1 MSGTPKIINPGK
13 APILWSTIE
22 EAFQNINQNF
32 NDLYATIQ
40 SDGSTQVV
48 NFAQLYSDVSP
59 GITETYDLGNSG
71 NRWKELWLGSAGLN
85 IGNAV
90 ITSTGTSINLPA
102 GSTIGGN
109 VLDQE
114 YFKSIQ
120 VSGQPTILAEAGGE
134 SSLTV
139 SSGTGIGITT
149 NASTDTLTISNSG
162 VTSIA
167 ASGGISINSAT
178 GAVTLTNTG
187 VTAISNGTGI
197 SVNSSTGSV
206 TISNSGVTR
215 VEAGTGILLDTN
227 TGTVTIT
234 NGSPASTIR
243 CFQYISVPTQL
254 QVQAD
259 TNADT
264 LNLVAGDNIVITT
277 DPDTDT
283 ITVSFNNTVDIIGSV
298 FSDNSILLVDA
309 VDGVL
314 RGDHIGD
321 ITGDVKSSFNPSITV
336 LDTSGSSALYIGNVN
351 GDLIGNTTGYH
362 LGDLKGSVF
371 ADDSSILVDS
381 VDRRFIGNITGDV
394 TGNVTGNIVGDS
406 AGTHTGPVFTST
418 IDTVDSSA
426 ITIVPAVVFNSD
438 VTVENELIVGNIP
451 GYIKLSTLKSVV
463 AASSSF
469 GDFQTRI
476 SQL

>member
-59 GITETYDLGNSG
+59 GVTETYDLGSSD
-71 NRWKELWLGSAGLN
+71 NRWNELWLGSAGLN
-85 IGNAV
+85 IGSAV

-149 NASTDTLTISNSG
+149 NASTDTLTISNVG

-167 ASGGISINSAT
+167 ASSGISVNTAT

-187 VTAISNGTGI
+187 VTAVSNGPGI

-206 TISNSGVTR
+206 TITNSGVTR

-243 CFQYISVPTQL
+243 CFQYISVPNQL

-264 LNLVAGDNIVITT
+264 LNLIPGDNISIST
-277 DPDTDT
+277 DPDSDT
-283 ITVSFNNTVDIIGSV
+283 ITIAFDNTVDIIGSV
-298 FSDNSILLVDA
+298 FSDNSVLLVDG

-321 ITGDVKSSFNPSITV
+321 VTGSVKSSLNPAFTV
-336 LDTSGSSALYIGNVN
+336 LDTSSSTASYVGDVTGN
-351 GDLIGNTTGYH
+351 LIGNTTGYH
-362 LGDLKGSVF
+362 LGDVKGSIF
-371 ADDSSILVDS
+371 ADDSSILVDGI
-381 VDRRFIGNITGDV
+381 DRKFIGDL
-394 TGNVTGNIVGDS
+394 TGNVTGNLNGDS
-406 AGTHTGPVFTST
+406 NGTHTGPVFTSS

-426 ITIVPAVVFNSD
+426 ITIVPAIIFNSD
-438 VTVENELIVGNIP
+438 VTVENELIVNNIP
-451 GYIKLSTLKSVV
+451 GYIKTSVLKSIVSD
-463 AASSSF
+463 SSNF
-469 GDFQTRI
+469 ADFQARI
-476 SQL
+476 AAL

>member
-59 GITETYDLGNSG
+59 GVTEAYDLGNSS

-85 IGNAV
+85 IGSAV
-90 ITSTGTSINLPA
+90 ITSTGTSINLPV

-120 VSGQPTILAEAGGE
+120 VSGQPTILAEAGGD

-139 SSGTGIGITT
+139 SSGIGIGITT
-149 NASTDTLTISNSG
+149 NASTDTLTISNIG

-167 ASGGISINSAT
+167 ASSGISVNTAT

-187 VTAISNGTGI
+187 VTAVSNGPGI
-197 SVNSSTGSV
+197 SVNSSTGSI
-206 TISNSGVTR
+206 TITNSGVTR

-243 CFQYISVPTQL
+243 CFQYISVPNQL

-264 LNLVAGDNIVITT
+264 LNIIPGDNISILT
-277 DPDTDT
+277 DQDTDT
-283 ITVSFNNTVDIIGSV
+283 ITIAFDNNVDIIGSV
-298 FSDNSILLVDA
+298 FSDNSILLVDG

-321 ITGDVKSSFNPSITV
+321 VTGNVKSDFNPSITI
-336 LDTSGSSALYIGNVN
+336 LDTSGTTALYVGNVT
-351 GDLIGNTTGYH
+351 GNTTGYH
-362 LGDLKGSVF
+362 LGDVKGSVF
-371 ADDSSILVDS
+371 ADDSSILVDG
-381 VDRRFIGNITGDV
+381 VDRKFIGNL
-394 TGNVTGNIVGDS
+394 TGNVIGDLTGNSD
-406 AGTHTGPVFTST
+406 GTHTGPIFTS
-418 IDTVDSSA
+418 IVDTVDSSA
-426 ITIVPAVVFNSD
+426 ITIIPSVIFNSD
-438 VTVENELIVGNIP
+438 VTVENDLDVTQRLTVNGSKVINLAE
-451 GYIKLSTLKSVV
+451 LKSIVSTSTNF
-463 AASSSF
+463 A
-469 GDFQTRI
+469 DFQAKI
-476 SQL
+476 AAL